1 MDFIKKLYPLVV
13 IATVLGGLLALT
25 YGNLKPLLD
34 EADKRE
40 FERALQEVYPSFSR
54 YETKEL
60 GDKPYYILYQNET
73 IVAYVFRA
81 SYPGYG
87 GPVETLTAVTNGI
100 VARVVVMS
108 MGGETPGLGTKAKDQ
123 KWLSQFLGRGVDGIP
138 TTKPDFQAKGCD
150 AVSGATF
157 SSLAVTRGIHEAL
170 AMYTQIMDG
179 DNKESPMTSATPT
192 NEVSEGGKQ

>member
-25 YGNLKPLLD
+25 YGSLKPLL
-34 EADKRE
+34 EAADNRE
-40 FERALQEVYPSFSR
+40 FERSLQEVYPSFSR
-54 YETKEL
+54 YETKQL
-60 GDKPYYILYQNET
+60 GDKPYYILYQNDA

-87 GPVETLTAVTNGI
+87 GPVETLTAVTNGV

-108 MGGETPGLGTKAKDQ
+108 MSGETPGLGTKARDQ

-170 AMYTQIMDG
+170 AMYTEIVGGENGSIM
-179 DNKESPMTSATPT
+179 MTNATPT
-192 NEVSEGGKQ
+192 TGVSEGGK

>member
-1 MDFIKKLYPLVV
+1 MEFIKKLYPLVV
-13 IATVLGGLLALT
+13 IAAVLGGLLALT
-25 YGNLKPLLD
+25 YGSLKPLLD
-34 EADKRE
+34 AADSRE

-54 YETKEL
+54 YETKQL
-60 GDKPYYILYQNET
+60 GEKPYYILYQNDT

-87 GPVETLTAVTNGI
+87 GPVETLTAVTNGG

-108 MGGETPGLGTKAKDQ
+108 MSGETPGLGTKARDH

-170 AMYTQIMDG
+170 MMYQKILEGVAEQEITTGAIQ
-179 DNKESPMTSATPT
+179 PMAS
-192 NEVSEGGKQ
+192 SEGGK